1 MVDLSN
7 KLLLSFLLPNI
18 LKKEENNHV
27 FEYTTLFL
35 LKKVLIIGSH
45 SHRIPYKKAI
55 DPCLRLYWNVFLL
68 IYFCNIIETM
78 IKLNSFEIIVT
89 YNQDHIYLSREIR
102 RNFIFHMKKKMVLPA
117 ATVSNILFV
126 LKFIPEFAPF

>member
-27 FEYTTLFL
+27 FEYTILFL
-35 LKKVLIIGSH
+35 LKKVLIIG

-89 YNQDHIYLSREIR
+89 YNQDHIYLSREII
-102 RNFIFHMKKKMVLPA
+102 RNFIRPPRAPWGPLD
-117 ATVSNILFV
+117 SGLIGSGSGS
-126 LKFIPEFAPF
+126 PETFLAFF